1 MNEVFDLFIVWR
13 LVLLFVQM
21 IISFK
26 SVLHSTKSTLRQTAE
41 SGRSLTLHSTFQ
53 LLLRNENI
61 FIAGRSSWGVCASEC
76 EGVSLHEECVCVCV
90 CVCV

>member
-1 MNEVFDLFIVWR
+1 
-13 LVLLFVQM
+13 M

-76 EGVSLHEECVCVCV
+76 EGVSLHEECVCVCA
-90 CVCV
+90 CVCLCKRCVLKKGVKERDCFFGL